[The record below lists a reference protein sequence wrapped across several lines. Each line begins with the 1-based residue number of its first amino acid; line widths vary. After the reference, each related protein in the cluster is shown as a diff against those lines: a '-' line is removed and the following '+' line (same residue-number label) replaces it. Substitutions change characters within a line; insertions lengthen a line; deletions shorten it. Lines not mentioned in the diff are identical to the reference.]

1 MRKKIGTVILD
12 VLLITLGSS
21 GSVAWRNEGG
31 TVECCRQQAVR
42 VRAVDTTAAGDTYT
56 GYLVEGLISGR
67 TLAESMER
75 AARAAA
81 VSVTRPGAADSI
93 PWAREL

>member
-1 MRKKIGTVILD
+1 MPKGANVTVLSMQGD
-12 VLLITLGSS
+12 F
-21 GSVAWRNEGG
+21 
-31 TVECCRQQAVR
+31 
-42 VRAVDTTAAGDTYT
+42 VRATYSKGKKTYT
-56 GYLVEGLISGR
+56 GYLIEGLISGR